1 MKRYRTVETGRVM
14 PSEEEIARLKPPF
27 EEVIKRPQP
36 SHWKGQGGTIRW
48 MVTLVAGAA
57 ALLAG
62 IVFWQLNRSAGDPVD
77 PEPLQLGQAITAPGI
92 NPPHPDMVQYERFT
106 VTPGKKGVFTSRK
119 GSKIMVPA
127 NAFRYPDGT
136 PCTDPVEL
144 QFAEFH
150 NTKEIYLSGIPM
162 QYDSAGISYTF
173 ESAGM
178 FDIGAMASGT
188 ALQLAPGKGI
198 DVDLV
203 SEAEGVYNFYYFD
216 TTGNGWEYRYT
227 EPAGKVQS
235 GPSAPVLPPAKTGKA
250 QSGAATAT
258 TVAQSPATSPDPST
272 ELPNVTRRNPKNF
285 AFRVDF
291 DENAFPELSGMN
303 ELLFEVID
311 NSADKKYLKGTWDS
325 VSLARGNND
334 AYTISLFR
342 LSKGYT
348 FKARPVLDTRAYDE
362 ALQQFT
368 AAEARREAE
377 REARREQAANSLVN
391 ARIQDEVIKG
401 VAATRGATIYDLG
414 TWNWDRPVPEP
425 RHAIAGKGGFTDD
438 RGNALNPRVIYLVQ
452 KKVNILWNYKPHQR
466 WMYSRTQE
474 NLLWFVLP
482 DGRYALVADQTL
494 KNGEATLKARIVSAS
509 EALEE
514 IGGFI

>member
-14 PSEEEIARLKPPF
+14 PTDEEIASLKPPF
-27 EEVIKRPQP
+27 EEVLKRPQP
-36 SHWKGQGGTIRW
+36 SVWKGQGGTIRW
-48 MVTLVAGAA
+48 MITLVAGAA
-57 ALLAG
+57 AVVAG
-62 IVFWQLNRSAGDPVD
+62 IVFWQSGRNAGDPVD
-77 PEPLQLGQAITAPGI
+77 PAPLQLGQAIPAPRI
-92 NPPHPDMVQYERFT
+92 NPPHPGMVHYENFT
-106 VTPGKKGVFTSRK
+106 VSPGKKGVFTSRK
-119 GSKIMVPA
+119 GSKITVPP
-127 NAFRYPDGT
+127 NAFRYADGT
-136 PCTDPVEL
+136 PCVEPVTV

-150 NTKEIYLSGIPM
+150 NVQEIYLSGIPM

-178 FDIGAMASGT
+178 FDIGAMASGNP
-188 ALQLAPGKGI
+188 LELAPGKGI

-227 EPAGKVQS
+227 EPAGKVQG
-235 GPSAPVLPPAKTGKA
+235 GPSAPALPSGKTGKA
-250 QSGAATAT
+250 QSGAAAAA
-258 TVAQSPATSPDPST
+258 TVAQSVAASPDPVT
-272 ELPNVTRRNPKNF
+272 ELPDISRRNPKNF
-285 AFRVDF
+285 AFRVDV
-291 DENAFPELSGMN
+291 DEKTFPELAGVK

-311 NSADKKYLKGTWDS
+311 NSADKKYLRGTWDS
-325 VSLARGNND
+325 VSLARGDND

-348 FKARPVLDTRAYDE
+348 FRARPVLDTKAYEE
-362 ALQQFT
+362 ALQQFNT
-368 AAEARREAE
+368 AEARRTAE
-377 REARREQAANSLVN
+377 REARREQALNSIEN
-391 ARIQDEVIKG
+391 TTIQDQVIKG

-425 RHAIAGKGGFTDD
+425 RHAIAGNGGFTDD
-438 RGNALNPRVIYLVQ
+438 RGNPLNPRMIYLVQ
-452 KKVNILWNYKPHQR
+452 KKVNILWNYRPYQR

-482 DGRYALVADQTL
+482 NGRYALVADQTL
-494 KNGEATLKARIVSAS
+494 KSREATLQARIVPAS

-514 IGGFI
+514 IGRFI